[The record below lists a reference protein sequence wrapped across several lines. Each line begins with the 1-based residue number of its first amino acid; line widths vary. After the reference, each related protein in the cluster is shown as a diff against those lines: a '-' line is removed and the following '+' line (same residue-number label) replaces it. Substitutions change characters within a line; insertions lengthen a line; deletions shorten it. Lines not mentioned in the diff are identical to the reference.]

1 MPRTSPQINPLK
13 ARKQLLIA
21 ESELNRC
28 QLIEDVTALREDVH
42 ALTRR
47 GKSIASIIVAAG
59 ALMTG
64 LAAVRRRN
72 PAADATTK
80 PSWLQG
86 ALKGASLVSSLW
98 HSFRSNGQD
107 QKGRQRESL

>member
-1 MPRTSPQINPLK
+1 MKPLES
-13 ARKQLLIA
+13 RKQLLIA
-21 ESELNRC
+21 ESELNRA
-28 QLIEDVTALREDVH
+28 QLIEDVSALREDVH
-42 ALTRR
+42 ALARR
-47 GKSIASIIVAAG
+47 GKSIASIVVAAG

-64 LAAVRRRN
+64 LAAVRRHKS
-72 PAADATTK
+72 AADANPK

-107 QKGRQRESL
+107 QKEKQREIF